1 MSCLVLNS
9 EHAAFVN
16 PRSCQA
22 APGFTILC
30 APELCPPESGVTDHC
45 HMGAWESS
53 PGAPKE
59 QSVLLS
65 IKIIPVLTLRF
76 SIDRQVIFYAPSAY
90 SSF

>member
-1 MSCLVLNS
+1 MPCLVLNS
-9 EHAAFVN
+9 EHAALVN

-22 APGFTILC
+22 APGFPILS
-30 APELCPPESGVTDHC
+30 ASELCPPVSEVTDHC
-45 HMGAWESS
+45 HMRAWESN

-65 IKIIPVLTLRF
+65 IKIIPALTLRF
-76 SIDRQVIFYAPSAY
+76 SIDRQVIFYALSAY